1 MRNKN
6 RSTSFAD
13 YCLNYAAIVVIF
25 PSIHFNLTLIEFP
38 ETFRGRHIEETVKAV
53 CVHAARN
60 FPENRLCL
68 CDFKEPVC
76 REIFML
82 RDCTLPDV
90 RN

>member
-1 MRNKN
+1 MG
-6 RSTSFAD
+6 
-13 YCLNYAAIVVIF
+13 
-25 PSIHFNLTLIEFP
+25 FNLTLIEFP
-38 ETFRGRHIEETVKAV
+38 ETFRGRHIEDTVEAV

-60 FPENRLCL
+60 FPESRLCL